1 MCQLFM
7 TLPRSSSVYFL
18 RFLMSLPLQPLKFVP
33 SFLNFN
39 LLQDFSQKALSF
51 SAQLFFFEIVLGM
64 NIGFLQPKKKDMVF
78 QNMLHATFYNIKDY
92 RKKRCFNV
100 FGHKKAISAEQDKN
114 KKAFNLKTISKNN
127 KMRAKE

>member
-1 MCQLFM
+1 
-7 TLPRSSSVYFL
+7 
-18 RFLMSLPLQPLKFVP
+18 
-33 SFLNFN
+33 
-39 LLQDFSQKALSF
+39 
-51 SAQLFFFEIVLGM
+51 
-64 NIGFLQPKKKDMVF
+64 MVF

-127 KMRAKE
+127 KMRAKEWAFELFEISGWNVRLEKKTI